1 MEPLPPNRC
10 PACAAVLP
18 VSEGPD
24 LVCPE
29 CGKELRFARSLLEPV
44 LYRTWTAWALS
55 ALEQHL
61 RWEAVTPAWREYR
74 ERWSRALRA
83 SEAAAETAARLLE
96 LEGCT
101 QWSAVQPSWATR
113 REAWAAPLKVR
124 IREPQLAIALLRF
137 EEALTWEAVS
147 PDWRAYVERWR
158 EKLDAIARAD

>member
-10 PACAAVLP
+10 PACAAMLP

-61 RWEAVTPAWREYR
+61 RWEAVGHGFNHLGEMTALGYVLAAIFFLQFFHVWPF
-74 ERWSRALRA
+74 RA
-83 SEAAAETAARLLE
+83 
-96 LEGCT
+96 
-101 QWSAVQPSWATR
+101 
-113 REAWAAPLKVR
+113 
-124 IREPQLAIALLRF
+124 
-137 EEALTWEAVS
+137 
-147 PDWRAYVERWR
+147 
-158 EKLDAIARAD
+158 